1 MQQRSSPR
9 IGTPAHEAELDVTG
23 ATPPTGSLVGAPRVT
38 VVIPALNEEDN
49 LVHVLPRLP
58 SGLHE
63 VILVDDHCTDQTVR
77 VARDLLPSI
86 RIVENFKAKGKGNA
100 LQGGFAAA
108 TGDVIVMLDADGSED
123 PGEIPLFVGALMSG
137 ADFAKGS
144 RFIHGGGTSDMPL
157 LRMAG
162 NKAFVWIVWG
172 LYGVKFTDLC
182 YGYNAFWTRVLPTLQ
197 IDADGF
203 EVETML
209 NIRAVKAGLRI
220 KEVPSFETE
229 RVHGIGRL
237 VTFPDGWRV
246 LKTIY
251 RERFG
256 SARRSG
262 KVG

>member
-1 MQQRSSPR
+1 
-9 IGTPAHEAELDVTG
+9 
-23 ATPPTGSLVGAPRVT
+23 
-38 VVIPALNEEDN
+38 
-49 LVHVLPRLP
+49 
-58 SGLHE
+58 
-63 VILVDDHCTDQTVR
+63 
-77 VARDLLPSI
+77 
-86 RIVENFKAKGKGNA
+86 
-100 LQGGFAAA
+100 
-108 TGDVIVMLDADGSED
+108 MLDADGSED

-144 RFIHGGGTSDMPL
+144 RFIHGGGTSDMPF

-162 NKAFVWIVWG
+162 NKAFVWMVWG
-172 LYGVKFTDLC
+172 LYGAKFTDLC
-182 YGYNAFWTRVLPTLQ
+182 YGYNAFWTRVLPELQ

-209 NIRAVKAGLRI
+209 NIRAVKAKLAI

-229 RVHGIGRL
+229 RVHGVGRL

-256 SARRSG
+256 STRASR
-262 KVG
+262 KFV